1 MTMNKIRIGTRKSKL
16 ALWQA
21 NFIADQL
28 KKFYP
33 AIEIE
38 LVHITT
44 KGDKILDSPLSK
56 IGGKGLFTNEI
67 ENQLIDGKIDIAV
80 HSLKDIPAQLK
91 NNFTIAAIPKREI
104 PFDAFVS
111 NDYKNFSDL
120 PLNAKIGTS
129 SLRRRAQILSIRSD
143 LQIFDLRGNVD
154 TRLKKLDDKNF
165 DAIILA
171 AAGLKRLG
179 YEDRIKEI
187 ISPSIILPAVGQG
200 ALAIE
205 TLADRSDIIDLL
217 KILDDFETRVAVS
230 AERSFLKVVDGGCQV
245 PIGVYAE
252 ISDKKVTIKAIISSL
267 DGKNI
272 FRDKIS
278 GSIVDAEILGESLAN
293 NLLNSGG
300 REILNQLKMS
310 VTSATTK

>member
-1 MTMNKIRIGTRKSKL
+1 MNKIRIGTRKSKL

-278 GSIVDAEILGESLAN
+278 GSIVDAEILGENLAN

>member
-1 MTMNKIRIGTRKSKL
+1 MNKIRIGTRKSKL

-28 KKFYP
+28 KKYYP

-217 KILDDFETRVAVS
+217 KILDDFETRVVVS

>member
-1 MTMNKIRIGTRKSKL
+1 M
-16 ALWQA
+16 
-21 NFIADQL
+21 
-28 KKFYP
+28 
-33 AIEIE
+33 
-38 LVHITT
+38 
-44 KGDKILDSPLSK
+44 
-56 IGGKGLFTNEI
+56 
-67 ENQLIDGKIDIAV
+67 
-80 HSLKDIPAQLK
+80 
-91 NNFTIAAIPKREI
+91 
-104 PFDAFVS
+104 
-111 NDYKNFSDL
+111 
-120 PLNAKIGTS
+120 
-129 SLRRRAQILSIRSD
+129 
-143 LQIFDLRGNVD
+143 
-154 TRLKKLDDKNF
+154 
-165 DAIILA
+165 
-171 AAGLKRLG
+171 
-179 YEDRIKEI
+179 
-187 ISPSIILPAVGQG
+187 PAVGQG

-278 GSIVDAEILGESLAN
+278 GSIVDAEILGENLAN

>member
-1 MTMNKIRIGTRKSKL
+1 MNKIRIGTRKSKL

-129 SLRRRAQILSIRSD
+129 SLRRRAQILAIRSD
-143 LQIFDLRGNVD
+143 LKIFDLRGNVD

-171 AAGLKRLG
+171 VAGLKRLG
-179 YEDRIKEI
+179 YENRIKEI

-278 GSIVDAEILGESLAN
+278 GSIVDAEILGENLAN

>member
-1 MTMNKIRIGTRKSKL
+1 MNKIRIGTRKSKL

-38 LVHITT
+38 LIHITT

-67 ENQLIDGKIDIAV
+67 ENQLIDGKIDLAV
-80 HSLKDIPAQLK
+80 HSLKDVPAQLK

-129 SLRRRAQILSIRSD
+129 SLRRRAQILAIRSD
-143 LQIFDLRGNVD
+143 LKIFDLRGNVD

-171 AAGLKRLG
+171 AAGLKRLS
-179 YEDRIKEI
+179 YENRIKEI

-205 TLADRSDIIDLL
+205 TLADRSDVIDLL
-217 KILDDFETRVAVS
+217 KILDDFETHIAVS

-245 PIGVYAE
+245 PIGVFAE
-252 ISDKKVTIKAIISSL
+252 IFDKKITINAIISSL

-278 GSIVDAEILGESLAN
+278 GSIADAKILGESLAN
-293 NLLNSGG
+293 NLLDNGG
-300 REILNQLKMS
+300 REILNNIENFSDNKIMRR
-310 VTSATTK
+310 

>member
-1 MTMNKIRIGTRKSKL
+1 MNKIRIGTRKSKL